1 LSFSVSSNT
10 LQEKDDLEARFNEV
24 NQKAEQAASLQLAAQ
39 QELERARQQASE
51 ALRSMD
57 VERQQLRT
65 VNNKYATLLMSLYNA
80 HAIFPPLG
88 LVDLSGIVIRNLTM
102 LDGRSSIILIV
113 LYLYL

>member
-1 LSFSVSSNT
+1 VSLPT
-10 LQEKDDLEARFNEV
+10 HLQEKDDLEARFNEV

-65 VNNKYATLLMSLYNA
+65 VNSKYVTLLTMHMTSSLPWGWW
-80 HAIFPPLG
+80 I
-88 LVDLSGIVIRNLTM
+88 
-102 LDGRSSIILIV
+102 
-113 LYLYL
+113 